1 MPYLKILFVA
11 AAALMV
17 TDWCNGQMYLESYW
31 ESWHTEDY
39 PNDFASFLKD
49 VPAAPVGS
57 CAGVNFVT
65 IGRPLHR
72 TAKRDEKDK
81 LDE

>member
-11 AAALMV
+11 AALVAG
-17 TDWCNGQMYLESYW
+17 WCNGQMYLESYW

-39 PNDFASFLKD
+39 PDDFASFLRD

-57 CAGVNFVT
+57 CSGVNFVT
-65 IGRPLHR
+65 IGRSLR
-72 TAKRDEKDK
+72 TAKRYEKING
-81 LDE
+81 